1 MLQLGPLAF
10 ASPWMLL
17 GLAALPAIWWLL
29 RISPP
34 LPKRV
39 RFPAI
44 RLLVGLAREEETP
57 AHTPF
62 WLLLLRLLIAA
73 LIVFALAEP
82 LWNPAPRIAGSGPL
96 LIVTDNGWAAAA
108 HWSERRTAMDGLIA
122 EARRADR
129 PVLVVGTAPEANAPE
144 LNFEAADDAAA
155 RARAMLPNPIEPDR
169 IALIE
174 KLEGGTTLASRNVQ
188 TVWISDGLDYGAA
201 AQFGER
207 LSALA
212 GAGGLTLVEPKP
224 MARALALLPPEDGGG
239 ALTATVVRALAGG
252 AREGSVRAIGSEGGV
267 VSEAPFQ
274 FAGGD
279 TRAAAIF
286 ELPLE
291 LRNRVARLEISGE
304 ASAGAVVL
312 ADERWRR
319 RSLGIVS
326 GAGAEEAQPLLS
338 DVYYLRRA
346 LAPYV
351 ELRET
356 GSGRNTSETI
366 EELLASPLSVLVLA
380 DIGNLGE
387 DDIARVRE
395 WVEAGGLLIRFAGP
409 RLAEGSDDL
418 VPVPLRSGGRALGG
432 ALSWSTPQNLAAFE
446 EGSPFFGLEVP
457 SDVTVSRQVL
467 AEPAPDLAAATWA
480 RLSDGTPLVTAARR
494 GNGTV
499 ILFHVTANRDWS
511 NLPISG
517 LFVEMLR
524 RSVALS
530 QGTPAAGE
538 GAAGESGAAARE
550 RELLYPVATLDGFGR
565 LGTPPATATAISAE
579 QFGSAERSP
588 RHPPGLYGTAANPQ
602 ALNLAT
608 PSLELKAMP
617 EMSGIAERRN
627 FAGNAEL
634 RLAAFA
640 FAIALLLVILDTVA
654 ALWVT
659 GLFETEKIRRV
670 RFGTRIAPVI
680 LAALFVLSAF
690 DARAQDRN
698 ADRFALQ
705 ASLETRLAYVITGD
719 REIDETSAAGLAGLS
734 QVLRARTAFEPGEPM
749 GVDVTRDELAFF
761 PVLYWP
767 MSEGQQTLSPEVL
780 GKINAYMKNG
790 GTILFDTR
798 DQGSAIGA
806 AAPGTETL
814 RRLLGRLDLPPIEP
828 VPADHVLT
836 KSFYLMHSFPGRWQ
850 GGQVWVEAS
859 LADAG
864 NPANDGV
871 STIVVGSNDYAA
883 AWARDARGRPLYP
896 VSPGGE
902 RQREMAD
909 RFGVNLVIYA
919 LTGNYKA
926 DQVHVPALLERLG
939 Q

>member
-62 WLLLLRLLIAA
+62 WLLLLRMLIAA

-82 LWNPAPRIAGSGPL
+82 LWNPAPRVAGSGPL
-96 LIVTDNGWAAAA
+96 LIVTDNSWAAAA
-108 HWSERRTAMDGLIA
+108 RWSERRAAMDGLIA

-129 PVLVVGTAPEANAPE
+129 PVLVVGTAPEANAPD
-144 LNFEAADDAAA
+144 LNFESADDAAA
-155 RARAMLPNPIEPDR
+155 RARAMVPEPIEPNR
-169 IALIE
+169 IALVE
-174 KLEGGTTLASRNVQ
+174 KLEGGTTLASRDVQ

-201 AQFGER
+201 AQFAER

-212 GAGGLTLVEPKP
+212 GAGGLTLIDPAP
-224 MARALALLPPEDGGG
+224 GTRALALLPPDDEGGTF
-239 ALTATVVRALAGG
+239 AATVIRAEAQGLREGGVRAVSS
-252 AREGSVRAIGSEGGV
+252 EGSVL
-267 VSEAPFQ
+267 SEAPFA
-274 FAGGD
+274 FAEGE
-279 TRAAAIF
+279 TRAVASF
-286 ELPLE
+286 DLPLE
-291 LRNRVARLEISGE
+291 LRNRVARLEIAGE
-304 ASAGAVVL
+304 ASAGAVAL

-319 RSLGIVS
+319 RSIGIVS
-326 GAGAEEAQPLLS
+326 GASAEEAQPLLS

-346 LAPYV
+346 LAPYA

-356 GSGRNTSETI
+356 HAGRNTSETI
-366 EELLASPLSVLVLA
+366 EDLLSSPLSVLILA
-380 DIGNLGE
+380 DIGNLTG
-387 DDIARVRE
+387 DDRKRVSD

-409 RLAEGSDDL
+409 RLAEKSDDL

-432 ALSWSTPQNLAAFE
+432 ALSWSTPQSLAAFE
-446 EGSPFFGLEVP
+446 EDSPFFGVEVP
-457 SDVTVSRQVL
+457 EDVTVSRQVL
-467 AEPAPDLAAATWA
+467 AEPTPDLASGTWA
-480 RLSDGTPLVTAARR
+480 RLSDGTPLVTAAKR
-494 GNGTV
+494 GSGTIV
-499 ILFHVTANRDWS
+499 LFHVTANRDWS

-524 RSVALS
+524 RTVALS
-530 QGTPAAGE
+530 QGTPVSGD
-538 GAAGESGAAARE
+538 GAATARG
-550 RELLYPVATLDGFGR
+550 RELLNPVATLDGFGR

-579 QFGSAERSP
+579 QFESAERSP
-588 RHPPGLYGTAANPQ
+588 RHPPGLYGTAAAPR

-608 PSLELKAMP
+608 ASLELAP
-617 EMSGIAERRN
+617 ILDAPGVAGRRH
-627 FAGNAEL
+627 FAGSSEVQ
-634 RLAAFA
+634 LASLAFA
-640 FAIALLLVILDTVA
+640 LALALVILDTVA

-670 RFGTRIAPVI
+670 RFGTRIMPI
-680 LAALFVLSAF
+680 LLAAAF
-690 DARAQDRN
+690 ALPSFDVRAQGSGSSD
-698 ADRFALQ
+698 AFALE
-705 ASLETRLAYVITGD
+705 ATLETRLAYVITGD

-734 QVLRARTAFEPGEPM
+734 AVLRSRTAFEPAEPM

-767 MSEGQQTLSPEVL
+767 MSPRQDNLAPEVL

-798 DQGSAIGA
+798 DQDRAVSGA
-806 AAPGTETL
+806 VTPGTETL
-814 RRLLGRLDLPPIEP
+814 RRLLGRLDLPQLEP

-836 KSFYLMHSFPGRWQ
+836 KSFYLMHSFPGRWD
-850 GGQVWVEAS
+850 GGQLWVEAS

-864 NPANDGV
+864 SQTNDGV
-871 STIVVGSNDYAA
+871 TTILVGSNDYAA
-883 AWARDARGRPLYP
+883 AWARDARGRPLFP

-909 RFGVNLVIYA
+909 RFGVNLVMYA

>member
-62 WLLLLRLLIAA
+62 WLLLLRMLIAA

-82 LWNPAPRIAGSGPL
+82 LWNPAPRVAGSGPL
-96 LIVTDNGWAAAA
+96 LIVTDNSWAAAA
-108 HWSERRTAMDGLIA
+108 HWNERRAAMDGLIA
-122 EARRADR
+122 EARRTDR
-129 PVLVVGTAPEANAPE
+129 PVLVVGTAPEANAPD
-144 LNFEAADDAAA
+144 LNFESADDAAA
-155 RARAMLPNPIEPDR
+155 RARAMVPEPIEPNR
-169 IALIE
+169 IALVE

-201 AQFGER
+201 AQFAER

-212 GAGGLTLVEPKP
+212 GTGGLTLVEPGP
-224 MARALALLPPEDGGG
+224 GTRALALLPPDDEGGTF
-239 ALTATVVRALAGG
+239 AATVIRAETQGT
-252 AREGSVRAIGSEGGV
+252 REGGV
-267 VSEAPFQ
+267 RAVSGEGGVLSEAPFA
-274 FAGGD
+274 FAEGE
-279 TRAAAIF
+279 TRAAARF
-286 ELPLE
+286 DLPLE
-291 LRNRVARLEISGE
+291 LRNRVARLEITGE
-304 ASAGAVVL
+304 ASAGAVAL

-319 RSLGIVS
+319 RSVGIVS
-326 GAGAEEAQPLLS
+326 GASAEEAQPLLS

-346 LAPYV
+346 LAPYA

-356 GSGRNTSETI
+356 HAGRNTSETI
-366 EELLASPLSVLVLA
+366 EDLLSSPLSVLILA
-380 DIGNLGE
+380 DIGNLTG
-387 DDIARVRE
+387 DDRERVSD

-409 RLAEGSDDL
+409 RLAEKSDDL

-446 EGSPFFGLEVP
+446 EDSPFFGVDVP
-457 SDVTVSRQVL
+457 EDVTVSRQVL
-467 AEPAPDLAAATWA
+467 AEPTPDLANGTWA
-480 RLSDGTPLVTAARR
+480 RLSDGTPLVTAAKR
-494 GNGTV
+494 GSGTIV
-499 ILFHVTANRDWS
+499 LFHVTANRDWS

-524 RSVALS
+524 RTVALS
-530 QGTPAAGE
+530 QGTPISGD
-538 GAAGESGAAARE
+538 GAATARG
-550 RELLYPVATLDGFGR
+550 RELLNPVATLDGFGR
-565 LGTPPATATAISAE
+565 LGTPPATATAISVE
-579 QFGSAERSP
+579 QFESAERSP
-588 RHPPGLYGTAANPQ
+588 RHPPGLYGTAAAPR

-608 PSLELKAMP
+608 ASLELAP
-617 EMSGIAERRN
+617 ILDAPGTASRRH
-627 FAGNAEL
+627 FAGSSEVQ
-634 RLAAFA
+634 LASLAFA
-640 FAIALLLVILDTVA
+640 LALALVILDTVA

-670 RFGTRIAPVI
+670 RFGTRIAPVL
-680 LAALFVLSAF
+680 LAALFALPSF
-690 DARAQDRN
+690 DVRAQEGRD
-698 ADRFALQ
+698 AFALE
-705 ASLETRLAYVITGD
+705 ATLETRLAYVITGD

-734 QVLRARTAFEPGEPM
+734 EVLRSRTAFEPADPM

-767 MSEGQQTLSPEVL
+767 MSPRQDNLAPEVL

-798 DQGSAIGA
+798 DQDRAVAGA
-806 AAPGTETL
+806 VTPGTETL
-814 RRLLGRLDLPPIEP
+814 RRLLGRLDLPQLEP

-836 KSFYLMHSFPGRWQ
+836 KSFYLMHSFPGRWD
-850 GGQVWVEAS
+850 GGQLWVEAS
-859 LADAG
+859 LAGAG
-864 NPANDGV
+864 SLTNDGV
-871 STIVVGSNDYAA
+871 TTILVGSNDYAA
-883 AWARDARGRPLYP
+883 AWARDARGRPLFP

-909 RFGVNLVIYA
+909 RFGVNLVMYA